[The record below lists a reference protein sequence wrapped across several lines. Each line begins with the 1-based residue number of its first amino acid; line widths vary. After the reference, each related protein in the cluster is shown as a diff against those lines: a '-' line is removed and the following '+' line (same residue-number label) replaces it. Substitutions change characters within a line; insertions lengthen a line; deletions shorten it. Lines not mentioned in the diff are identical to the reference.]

1 MKKILLLALV
11 LAGANYANAQRYF
24 SKTAHVHFFSHTS
37 AEDIKA
43 DNYKSE
49 IVLDKAS
56 GAVQFSSLIKS
67 FEFEKALMQ
76 EHFNENYMESDKPGN
91 NKATFSGKGDFSKV
105 DFAKDGTYSVPVS
118 GKLTMHGTTKDIT
131 TNATFKV
138 SGGKINGETKF
149 YINPKDYN
157 VTIPDL
163 VKGQISD
170 KIEVTVKA
178 TLQPLTK

>member
-1 MKKILLLALV
+1 MKKVILLAVILAIAN
-11 LAGANYANAQRYF
+11 LASAQRYF
-24 SKTAHVHFFSHTS
+24 SKTAHVHFYSHTS

-49 IVLDKAS
+49 IVIDKAT
-56 GAVQFSSLIKS
+56 GAIQFSSLIKS

-76 EHFNENYMESDKPGN
+76 EHFNENYMESDKFP
-91 NKATFSGKGDFSKV
+91 KATFAGKGDFSKV
-105 DFAKDGTYSVPVS
+105 DFSKDGTYTVPVA
-118 GKLTMHGTTKDIT
+118 GKLTMHGVTKDIS

-149 YINPKDYN
+149 FVNPKDYN

-178 TLQPLTK
+178 NLQPLTK

>member
-1 MKKILLLALV
+1 MKKIILLAL
-11 LAGANYANAQRYF
+11 LISGAHFANAQRYF

-76 EHFNENYMESDKPGN
+76 EHFNENYMESDKFP
-91 NKATFSGKGDFSKV
+91 KATFSGKGDFSKV
-105 DFAKDGTYSVPVS
+105 DFSKDGTYTVPVS

-131 TNATFKV
+131 ATATFKV

-149 YINPKDYN
+149 YVNPKDYN